1 MSKLTRYITAIPILL
16 LMATSGL
23 AGEAEDDFAERC
35 AQSGVVICVGFDSM
49 NEVASEGQI
58 RDAQED
64 NNINNPQAVPNNIDG
79 RGNYYPSFDSSVAA
93 SGNGSMRITANQVSS
108 ANQSGH
114 WIKGEAGSTPWP
126 QTFGSGDKIHVQF
139 RWRYNQHW
147 RAVSEGAGGDGN
159 KIVIL
164 YGDKSCGQ
172 IESTIQDA
180 YGRGFI
186 QGYHHCGGL
195 GWEYDAGDYPHKN
208 HNNIVYQ
215 FGPDADDPLCL
226 YRQYDDL
233 DDGGGCQLFDA
244 HHNKWWTIYMVIDI
258 KQNNAHTDIYAQRG
272 PGEPV
277 RHVIDFGPYN
287 WGFNDGPMENLMFTM
302 YHTDKGTGNHP
313 LLHAWYDEL
322 IISSEPIAWPG
333 GAAPPVTTIPNPPV
347 ILAGGQ

>member
-186 QGYHHCGGL
+186 QGYHHCGL
-195 GWEYDAGDYPHKN
+195 
-208 HNNIVYQ
+208 
-215 FGPDADDPLCL
+215 
-226 YRQYDDL
+226 
-233 DDGGGCQLFDA
+233 
-244 HHNKWWTIYMVIDI
+244 
-258 KQNNAHTDIYAQRG
+258 
-272 PGEPV
+272 
-277 RHVIDFGPYN
+277 
-287 WGFNDGPMENLMFTM
+287 
-302 YHTDKGTGNHP
+302 
-313 LLHAWYDEL
+313 
-322 IISSEPIAWPG
+322 
-333 GAAPPVTTIPNPPV
+333 
-347 ILAGGQ
+347 